1 MSVPISWAYSFI
13 CLVLVGISI
22 LLSDFIKPKESSIV
36 QKITMSIMYLGI
48 GGIFLLLFI
57 QSARLINTRFFKFT
71 DAYFLTD
78 FWLTRIYLF

>member
-1 MSVPISWAYSFI
+1 MY
-13 CLVLVGISI
+13 
-22 LLSDFIKPKESSIV
+22 KPKESSIV

-78 FWLTRIYLF
+78 FWLTRIYLGIFCITKSLFAKVAT

>member
-1 MSVPISWAYSFI
+1 MSIPISWAYVFI

-36 QKITMSIMYLGI
+36 QKIIMSIMYLGI

-57 QSARLINTRFFKFT
+57 QFARFINTRLFQFT